1 MIQIL
6 SPSRHLISFNARAKN
21 FSRISRMDVFEKS
34 RFSLPISEHS
44 HVLNLLRYLSRFIW
58 NLVLREFFLIK
69 PSHHNKVSKYY
80 EGKFRQ

>member
-21 FSRISRMDVFEKS
+21 FPRISRMDVFEKS

-44 HVLNLLRYLSRFIW
+44 HVLNLPRYLSCFIW
-58 NLVLREFFLIK
+58 NLVLRDFFLIK
-69 PSHHNKVSKYY
+69 PSHHFTVSKYC
-80 EGKFRQ
+80 EGKI

>member
-21 FSRISRMDVFEKS
+21 FSRISRMDVSEKT

-58 NLVLREFFLIK
+58 NLVLRNFSLIK
-69 PSHHNKVSKYY
+69 PSHHITVSKYC
-80 EGKFRQ
+80 EGKI

>member
-21 FSRISRMDVFEKS
+21 FSRISRMDVSEKS

-44 HVLNLLRYLSRFIW
+44 HALDLLRYLSRFIW
-58 NLVLREFFLIK
+58 NLVLRDFF
-69 PSHHNKVSKYY
+69 SD
-80 EGKFRQ
+80 